1 MLAHHAPSGAVRRLR
16 PWEGRLYAE
25 HLERLSPEDRYRR
38 FHGAIKSEA
47 MHEHAALVVKDPNRR
62 VFGWFH
68 EGLLRGAAEVSL
80 PKDDPVAEC
89 ALAVEP
95 QAQRR
100 GVGSA
105 LMERSILYARNHGAT
120 RFIVLTSRGN
130 QGMIKL
136 ARKFGFDFESDGGE
150 LEGAITPVPLSAYS
164 LFLEAAE
171 EETGML
177 AWRGARN
184 AAWWREAGGK
194 FWKAW
199 SQAPRGGRR
208 GDPRAGFKKGA

>member
-1 MLAHHAPSGAVRRLR
+1 MLAHHALSGAVRRLR

-25 HLERLSPEDRYRR
+25 HLERLPPDARRRR
-38 FHGAIKSEA
+38 FHGEVKSEA
-47 MHEHAALVVKDPNRR
+47 LRAHASRVAKDPDRR
-62 VFGWFH
+62 VFGWFD
-68 EGLLRGAAEVSL
+68 EGILRGAAEISL
-80 PKDDPVAEC
+80 PQGGSTAEC
-89 ALAVEP
+89 AFAVEP

-105 LMERSILYARNHGAT
+105 LMERAILYARNHGAT
-120 RFIVLTSRGN
+120 RFIVLTSREN
-130 QGMIKL
+130 QPMLKL
-136 ARKFGFDFESDGGE
+136 GRKFGFHFESDGGE
-150 LEGAITPVPLSAYS
+150 MEGEITPDPFSAYS

-184 AAWWREAGGK
+184 AAWWREAGGR

-199 SQAPRGGRR
+199 SQQTPGSGRFKRG
-208 GDPRAGFKKGA
+208 A

>member
-1 MLAHHAPSGAVRRLR
+1 MLAHHAVSGAVRRLR
-16 PWEGRLYAE
+16 LWEGRLYLE
-25 HLERLSPEDRYRR
+25 HLERLAPEDRHRR
-38 FHGAIKSEA
+38 FHGGIGHEA
-47 MHEHAALVVKDPNRR
+47 LRLHAEKVVKDPHRR
-62 VFGWFH
+62 VFGWFY

-80 PKDDPVAEC
+80 PDEEPRVAEC
-89 ALAVEP
+89 AVAVEP
-95 QAQRR
+95 EAQRK

-105 LMERSILYARNHGAT
+105 LMERAILYARNHGAQ
-120 RFIVLTSRGN
+120 RFIVLTSREN
-130 QGMIKL
+130 QPMIKL
-136 ARKFGFDFESDGGE
+136 GRKFGLSFESDGGE
-150 LEGAITPVPLSAYS
+150 MEGAVTPQPLSPYS

-199 SQAPRGGRR
+199 SQKRQGARSRL
-208 GDPRAGFKKGA
+208 KKGA